1 MRGGSQGPEPPH
13 SVIPSSTGVS
23 PPLGSFPGTQRYGV
37 SRSTMRWTDPRLV
50 LSSGIQEEGL
60 IVVELSGNVG
70 TWVEVGQ

>member
-1 MRGGSQGPEPPH
+1 M
-13 SVIPSSTGVS
+13 
-23 PPLGSFPGTQRYGV
+23 